1 MYSACK
7 SPISANYLTSC
18 HKMAYHIIKILWR
31 QIMFNNND
39 KFLMKAKTVF
49 FILFIVLAVIALIT
63 VIITFIGA
71 GAISGLFSLFT
82 SLAALALYAFIV
94 PLVLSYLVDVKLMRN
109 KMYGIEDKKLN
120 EYWDGYAGIFPVGGA
135 TEKKPADT
143 PSAPARSKEEPAEKE
158 EEDK

>member
-1 MYSACK
+1 
-7 SPISANYLTSC
+7 
-18 HKMAYHIIKILWR
+18 
-31 QIMFNNND
+31 MFNNND

-71 GAISGLFSLFT
+71 GAISGLISLFT
-82 SLAALALYAFIV
+82 SLATLALYAFIV

-109 KMYGIEDKKLN
+109 KMYGIESKELN
-120 EYWDGYAGIFPVGGA
+120 EYWNGYAGIFPIGGA
-135 TEKKPADT
+135 TEQKPADI